1 MGYNLH
7 QDTDLLE
14 MKVDLAVIANYKCN
28 KHLLKICTHRPSL
41 SLKNE
46 ISRNKV
52 DATEAVSRDIAYI

>member
-7 QDTDLLE
+7 QDHEFTRNE
-14 MKVDLAVIANYKCN
+14 GGPSSNCTYKCN